1 MIVVYFKIQIL
12 YIMETSLSCT
22 KAPTYSTVKIFPLC
36 RFYQFIVTLVQ
47 ITGNFKLMDSKNVS
61 VSLPKLK

>member
-1 MIVVYFKIQIL
+1 
-12 YIMETSLSCT
+12 METSLSCT